1 MDNQTP
7 NPATARPN
15 PQTNPNPQTI
25 SGISDSE
32 DVARKELVELQLKVD
47 QSLEQLNAN
56 FTAIIED
63 YNVQAQR
70 IVNYYQMPLADIMTN
85 RTLLGVLAT
94 NVKALVEAHPTSQ
107 VVRNSVIDFA
117 KVSIKPLEASSS
129 RLMLNGSESNS

>member
-15 PQTNPNPQTI
+15 PQANPNTQTT
-25 SGISDSE
+25 SGISD
-32 DVARKELVELQLKVD
+32 DVARRELVELQLKVD

-70 IVNYYQMPLADIMTN
+70 IVNYYQTPLADIMTN
-85 RTLLGVLAT
+85 RTLLGVLAI
-94 NVKALVEAHPTSQ
+94 NVKALVEAHPTSR

-117 KVSIKPLEASSS
+117 KVSIKPLEPSSS
-129 RLMLNGSESNS
+129 RLMLNGSELNS

>member
-1 MDNQTP
+1 MDNTTP
-7 NPATARPN
+7 NPATARPAN
-15 PQTNPNPQTI
+15 PQPNPNTQTT
-25 SGISDSE
+25 SGISD

-117 KVSIKPLEASSS
+117 KVSIKPLEPSNS

>member
-7 NPATARPN
+7 NPATARPAN
-15 PQTNPNPQTI
+15 PQASPNTQTT
-25 SGISDSE
+25 SGIS

-47 QSLEQLNAN
+47 QSLEALNAN

-117 KVSIKPLEASSS
+117 KVSIEPLEASNS

>member
-1 MDNQTP
+1 MDNTTP

-15 PQTNPNPQTI
+15 PQPNPNTQTT
-25 SGISDSE
+25 SGISD
-32 DVARKELVELQLKVD
+32 DVARRELVELQLKVD

-70 IVNYYQMPLADIMTN
+70 IVNYYQTPLADIMTN

-94 NVKALVEAHPTSQ
+94 NVKALVEAHPTSR

-117 KVSIKPLEASSS
+117 KVSIEPLEASNS